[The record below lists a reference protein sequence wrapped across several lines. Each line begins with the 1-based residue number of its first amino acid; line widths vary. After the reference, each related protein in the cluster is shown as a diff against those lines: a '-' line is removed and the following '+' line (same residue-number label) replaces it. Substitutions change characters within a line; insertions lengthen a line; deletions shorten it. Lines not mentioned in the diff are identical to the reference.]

1 MRLKILFVAPFPPPA
16 GGISTWMKRLLA
28 SLKDRSD
35 VSCQL
40 INTSV
45 KWRRLTQL
53 NPIVR
58 FIGGALQAIRV
69 YLQTMVTCNS
79 YRPDVVHVCTSGGPS
94 FLRDR
99 LLLNALR
106 RRGVPRGLH
115 VHMGMLP
122 GIVARGGIGWWMARS
137 AMREASMVMV
147 LDDASKTAL
156 DRNISGPE
164 IVKCPNF
171 IDTTEVEGVTNGYD
185 CKANPHDTDILF
197 VGHALPSK
205 GVEDLVRACGNIPGI
220 RLAVVGPIENAYA
233 ERLTDLANR
242 LGVNLRLT
250 GEKDRVGVL
259 RDMVAAK
266 AIALPSYTEGFPNVV
281 LEAMAVGIPVI
292 ATPVGAIPEI
302 LGFDTSSPWG
312 REVKVGDISG
322 LREALADLL
331 SSPRK
336 WKEMGIRA
344 REIVRARFDVGVVL
358 PTFLTHLERAV
369 RVERSKP
376 KKRGNFDCVRKSR
389 P

>member
-1 MRLKILFVAPFPPPA
+1 
-16 GGISTWMKRLLA
+16 
-28 SLKDRSD
+28 
-35 VSCQL
+35 
-40 INTSV
+40 
-45 KWRRLTQL
+45 
-53 NPIVR
+53 
-58 FIGGALQAIRV
+58 
-69 YLQTMVTCNS
+69 
-79 YRPDVVHVCTSGGPS
+79 
-94 FLRDR
+94 
-99 LLLNALR
+99 
-106 RRGVPRGLH
+106 
-115 VHMGMLP
+115 
-122 GIVARGGIGWWMARS
+122 
-137 AMREASMVMV
+137 
-147 LDDASKTAL
+147 
-156 DRNISGPE
+156 
-164 IVKCPNF
+164 
-171 IDTTEVEGVTNGYD
+171 VEGVTNGYD
-185 CKANPHDTDILF
+185 CKANLCDTDILF

-205 GVEDLVRACGNIPGI
+205 DVEDLVRACGNIPGI

-233 ERLTDLANR
+233 ERLTDLAKR

-376 KKRGNFDCVRKSR
+376 KKRGNFDCVRK
-389 P
+389 